1 MAPALVHLKEIP
13 MALIP
18 VTILTGFLGSGKTT
32 LLKRVLTEAHG
43 QKIAVIE
50 NEFGEENIDNDI
62 LVTESKEQIVQMSN
76 GCICC
81 TIREDLRETLQLL
94 AAKKRKGLLDFERI
108 VIETTGLA
116 DPGPVAQTFFMD
128 EEIAETYLIDSIIT
142 LVDAKHAMQQLD
154 DRQEARRQVGFADQI
169 FLSKTDLVSAEDVD
183 ALTHRLKHMNPR
195 APIKAV
201 HFGEVP
207 LKEVLDLRGFN
218 LNAKL
223 DIDPD
228 FLKED
233 EHDHSHCDHDH
244 GHCDHDHDHGH
255 EHHDHAPG
263 EACNH
268 PSHQHGHG
276 HGHHHHHDDDVK
288 SFVYR
293 SDRPFDPAK
302 LEDFLGAIVNIY
314 GPRML
319 RYKGVLNMK
328 GTERKVIFQGVHQL
342 MGSDLGPQWAEGEP
356 RTSKMV
362 FIGIDLPKDIFL
374 QGLEQSLV

>member
-1 MAPALVHLKEIP
+1 MS
-13 MALIP
+13 LIP

-43 QKIAVIE
+43 QKIAVVE
-50 NEFGEENIDNDI
+50 NEFGEENIDNEI
-62 LVTESKEQIVQMSN
+62 LVSEPGEQIIQLNN

-81 TIREDLRETLQLL
+81 SIREDLRATLSLL
-94 AAKKRKGLLDFERI
+94 AAKKRKGLLDFERV

-128 EEIAETYLIDSIIT
+128 DEIAESYLLDSILT
-142 LVDAKHAMQQLD
+142 LVDAKHAATQLN

-169 FLSKTDLVSAEDVD
+169 FISKADLVAQDEVD
-183 ALTHRLKHMNPR
+183 ALMHRLKHMNPR
-195 APIKAV
+195 APQKAV
-201 HFGEVP
+201 HFGEVA
-207 LKEVLDLRGFN
+207 LSEVFDLRGFN

-233 EHDHSHCDHDH
+233 DHAHHDHGEHCDHPSH
-244 GHCDHDHDHGH
+244 A
-255 EHHDHAPG
+255 HDHAG
-263 EACNH
+263 EA
-268 PSHQHGHG
+268 GDAG

-288 SFVYR
+288 SFVFR
-293 SDRPFDPAK
+293 SDRAFDPAK

-319 RYKGVLNMK
+319 RYKGVLNMV

-342 MGSDLGPQWAEGEP
+342 MGSDLGPAWAADEK

-362 FIGIDLPKDIFL
+362 FIGIDLPQDIFL
-374 QGLEQSLV
+374 QGMEQCLI

>member
-1 MAPALVHLKEIP
+1 MS
-13 MALIP
+13 LIP
-18 VTILTGFLGSGKTT
+18 TTILTGFLGSGKTT

-62 LVTESKEQIVQMSN
+62 LVSDTNEQIIQMSN

-81 TIREDLRETLQLL
+81 TIREDLRVTLQLL
-94 AAKKRKGLLDFERI
+94 AAKRRKGLLSFDRI

-128 EEIAETYLIDSIIT
+128 DEIAETFLLDSILT
-142 LVDAKHAMQQLD
+142 LVDAKHAAQQLN

-169 FLSKTDLVSAEDVD
+169 FISKADLASPQELD
-183 ALTHRLKHMNPR
+183 ALQHRLKHMNPR
-195 APIKAV
+195 APQKVV
-201 HFGEVP
+201 HFGEVALSEVFD
-207 LKEVLDLRGFN
+207 LKGFN

-228 FLKED
+228 FLKD
-233 EHDHSHCDHDH
+233 DAHGHAHDHEHGEHCD
-244 GHCDHDHDHGH
+244 
-255 EHHDHAPG
+255 
-263 EACNH
+263 H
-268 PSHQHGHG
+268 PSHQHDHDHVHG
-276 HGHHHHHDDDVK
+276 EDCDHPSHQHEHGHHHHHDDDVK
-288 SFVYR
+288 SFVFKSER
-293 SDRPFDPAK
+293 AFDPAK

-319 RYKGVLNMK
+319 RYKGILNMQ

-342 MGSDLGPQWAEGEP
+342 MGSDLGPLWAAGE
-356 RTSKMV
+356 TKMSKMV
-362 FIGIDLPKDIFL
+362 FIGIDLPKDILL

>member
-1 MAPALVHLKEIP
+1 MS
-13 MALIP
+13 LIP
-18 VTILTGFLGSGKTT
+18 TTILTGFLGSGKTT

-62 LVTESKEQIVQMSN
+62 LVSDTEEQIIQMSN

-81 TIREDLRETLQLL
+81 TIREDLRVTLQLL
-94 AAKKRKGLLDFERI
+94 AAKRRKGLLSFDRI

-128 EEIAETYLIDSIIT
+128 DEIAETFLLDSILT
-142 LVDAKHAMQQLD
+142 LVDAKHAAQQLN

-169 FLSKTDLVSAEDVD
+169 FISKADLVSADELA
-183 ALTHRLKHMNPR
+183 ALQHRLKHMNPR
-195 APIKAV
+195 APQKVV

-207 LKEVLDLRGFN
+207 LAEVFDLKGFN

-228 FLKED
+228 FLTD
-233 EHDHSHCDHDH
+233 DGH
-244 GHCDHDHDHGH
+244 GHGHDHDHVHG
-255 EHHDHAPG
+255 EHCD
-263 EACNH
+263 H
-268 PSHQHGHG
+268 PSHQHGHDHG
-276 HGHHHHHDDDVK
+276 HGGHHHHHDDDVK
-288 SFVYR
+288 SFVFR
-293 SDRPFDPAK
+293 SDKAFDPAK

-319 RYKGVLNMK
+319 RYKGVLHMR

-342 MGSDLGPQWAEGEP
+342 MGSDLGPLWREDEA

-362 FIGIDLPKDIFL
+362 FIGIDLPKDILL
-374 QGLEQSLV
+374 QGLEQCLV

>member
-1 MAPALVHLKEIP
+1 MS
-13 MALIP
+13 LIP
-18 VTILTGFLGSGKTT
+18 TTILTGFLGSGKTT
-32 LLKRVLTEAHG
+32 LLKRVLQEAHG

-62 LVTESKEQIVQMSN
+62 LVSDTNEQIIQMSN

-81 TIREDLRETLQLL
+81 TIREDLRTTLRDL
-94 AAKKRKGLLDFERI
+94 AEKKRKGELDFERV

-128 EEIAETYLIDSIIT
+128 DEIAESFLLDSILT
-142 LVDAKHAMQQLD
+142 LVDAKHAAQQLN

-169 FLSKTDLVSAEDVD
+169 FISKTDLVTAEETA
-183 ALTHRLKHMNPR
+183 ALMHRLKHMNPR
-195 APIKAV
+195 APQKAV
-201 HFGEVP
+201 HFGEVA
-207 LKEVLDLRGFN
+207 LSEVFDLRGFN
-218 LNAKL
+218 LNTKL
-223 DIDPD
+223 EIDPD
-228 FLKED
+228 FLKE
-233 EHDHSHCDHDH
+233 EEA
-244 GHCDHDHDHGH
+244 GHDHDHAH
-255 EHHDHAPG
+255 EHANEHEHG
-263 EACNH
+263 EHCDH
-268 PSHQHGHG
+268 PSHQHA

-288 SFVYR
+288 SFVFR
-293 SDRPFDPAK
+293 SDRAFDPAK

-342 MGSDLGPQWAEGEP
+342 MGSDLGPAWGADEM

-362 FIGIDLPKDIFL
+362 FIGLDLPKDIFL

>member
-1 MAPALVHLKEIP
+1 

-18 VTILTGFLGSGKTT
+18 ATILTGFLGSGKTT
-32 LLKRVLTEAHG
+32 LLKRVLSEAHG

-50 NEFGEENIDNDI
+50 NEFGEENIDSDI
-62 LVTESKEQIVQMSN
+62 LVTESKEQIIQMSN

-94 AAKKRKGLLDFERI
+94 AAKKRKGLLDFDRV

-128 EEIAETYLIDSIIT
+128 DEIAESYLLDSILT
-142 LVDAKHAMQQLD
+142 LVDAKHAPQQLN

-169 FLSKTDLVSAEDVD
+169 FISKSDLVAEEETE
-183 ALTHRLKHMNPR
+183 ALIHRLKHMNPR
-195 APIKAV
+195 APQQKV

-207 LKEVLDLRGFN
+207 IKDVFDLRGFN

-228 FLKED
+228 FLKE
-233 EHDHSHCDHDH
+233 EEA
-244 GHCDHDHDHGH
+244 HDHDHAHG
-255 EHHDHAPG
+255 EHCD
-263 EACNH
+263 H
-268 PSHQHGHG
+268 PSHAHEGQ
-276 HGHHHHHDDDVK
+276 GHHHHHDDDVK

-293 SDRPFDPAK
+293 SDRAFDPAR

-319 RYKGVLNMK
+319 RYKGVLHMQ

-342 MGSDLGPQWAEGEP
+342 MGSDLGPAWGEGEQ
-356 RTSKMV
+356 RNSKMV

-374 QGLEQSLV
+374 QGLEQCLI

>member
-1 MAPALVHLKEIP
+1 

-18 VTILTGFLGSGKTT
+18 ATILTGFLGSGKTT

-62 LVTESKEQIVQMSN
+62 LVADTNEQIIQMSN
-76 GCICC
+76 GCVCC
-81 TIREDLRETLQLL
+81 TIREDLRSTLQLL
-94 AAKKRKGLLDFERI
+94 AAKKRKGLLDFERVI
-108 VIETTGLA
+108 IETTGLA

-128 EEIAETYLIDSIIT
+128 DEVAESYLLDAIVT
-142 LVDAKHAMQQLD
+142 LVDAKHAAQQLN

-169 FLSKTDLVSAEDVD
+169 FISKSDLVSAEDLD

-195 APIKAV
+195 APIQTA

-207 LKEVLDLRGFN
+207 LAKVLDLRGFN

-233 EHDHSHCDHDH
+233 DH
-244 GHCDHDHDHGH
+244 GHDHHDHDH
-255 EHHDHAPG
+255 EH
-263 EACNH
+263 CNH
-268 PSHQHGHG
+268 PSHQHGHGHG

-293 SDRPFDPAK
+293 ATRAFDPAK
-302 LEDFLGAIVNIY
+302 LEDFLGAIVNVY

-319 RYKGVLNMK
+319 RYKGVLFMK
-328 GTERKVIFQGVHQL
+328 GTDRKVIFQGVHQL
-342 MGSDLGPQWAEGEP
+342 MGSDLGPQWAPGEDKV
-356 RTSKMV
+356 SKLV
-362 FIGIDLPKDIFL
+362 FIGIDLPKDIL
-374 QGLEQSLV
+374 VQGLDQCLT

>member
-1 MAPALVHLKEIP
+1 MS
-13 MALIP
+13 LIP
-18 VTILTGFLGSGKTT
+18 ATILTGFLGSGKTT
-32 LLKRVLTEAHG
+32 LLKRVLSEAHG

-50 NEFGEENIDNDI
+50 NEFGEENIDSDI
-62 LVTESKEQIVQMSN
+62 LVSETKEQIIQMSN

-81 TIREDLRETLQLL
+81 TIREDLRGALRDL
-94 AAKKRKGLLDFERI
+94 AEKKRKGELDFDRV

-128 EEIAETYLIDSIIT
+128 EEIAESYLLDSILT
-142 LVDAKHAMQQLD
+142 LVDAKHAAGQLN

-169 FLSKTDLVSAEDVD
+169 FISKTDPVAKDEVD
-183 ALTHRLKHMNPR
+183 ALMHRLKHMNPR
-195 APIKAV
+195 APQKAV
-201 HFGEVP
+201 HFGEVS
-207 LKEVLDLRGFN
+207 LAEVFDLRGFN

-228 FLKED
+228 FLKD
-233 EHDHSHCDHDH
+233 DDYDHAEHNHEGHNHAEGEHCDH
-244 GHCDHDHDHGH
+244 
-255 EHHDHAPG
+255 
-263 EACNH
+263 
-268 PSHQHGHG
+268 PSHAHDQAKDGVNDT

-288 SFVYR
+288 SFVFK
-293 SDRPFDPAK
+293 SSRPFDAAK

-319 RYKGVLNMK
+319 RYKGVLHMK

-342 MGSDLGPQWAEGEP
+342 MGSDLGPPWGQDEVRA
-356 RTSKMV
+356 SKMV

-374 QGLEQSLV
+374 QGMEQCLVS

>member
-1 MAPALVHLKEIP
+1 MS
-13 MALIP
+13 LIP
-18 VTILTGFLGSGKTT
+18 ATILTGFLGSGKTT
-32 LLKRVLTEAHG
+32 LLKRVLGEAHG

-62 LVTESKEQIVQMSN
+62 LVTETQEQIVQMSN

-81 TIREDLRETLQLL
+81 TIREDLRSTLQLL
-94 AAKKRKGLLDFERI
+94 AAKKRKGLLDFDRV

-128 EEIAETYLIDSIIT
+128 DEIAESYLLDSILT
-142 LVDAKHAMQQLD
+142 LVDAKHAEQQLD

-169 FLSKTDLVSAEDVD
+169 FVSKSDLVGKEELD
-183 ALTHRLKHMNPR
+183 ALVHRLKHMNPR
-195 APIKAV
+195 APIRTV

-207 LKEVLDLRGFN
+207 LQEVFDLRGFN

-228 FLKED
+228 FLKE
-233 EHDHSHCDHDH
+233 EEHAHDH
-244 GHCDHDHDHGH
+244 HGH
-255 EHHDHAPG
+255 EHHDHEHG
-263 EACNH
+263 EHCDH
-268 PSHQHGHG
+268 P
-276 HGHHHHHDDDVK
+276 HHHHHDDDVK
-288 SFVYR
+288 SFAFR
-293 SDRPFDPAK
+293 SERPFDPMK

-342 MGSDLGPQWAEGEP
+342 MGSDLGPQWAEGEA
-356 RTSKMV
+356 RVSKMV
-362 FIGIDLPKDIFL
+362 FIGIELPKDIFL
-374 QGLEQSLV
+374 QGLEQCLV